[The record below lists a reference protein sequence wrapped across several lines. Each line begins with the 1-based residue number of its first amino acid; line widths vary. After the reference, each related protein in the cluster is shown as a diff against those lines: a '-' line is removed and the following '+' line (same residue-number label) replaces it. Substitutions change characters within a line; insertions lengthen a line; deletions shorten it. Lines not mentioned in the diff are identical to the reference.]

1 MEHRPPT
8 SFLQPTLSWAFFS
21 SSFQFLFILL
31 MSVSISRRNVFFGLP
46 LLLRPSGFHVR
57 ACLVTQLGDF
67 LKVCPIH
74 FQRFFLIFSSAGIW
88 FVVSHSNLLLIV
100 SGHRIRSILRR
111 QLLINTC
118 IFWIMAFVVLHVSA
132 PYRRTVLT
140 FVLKILT
147 LVLVDNCFELQMFF
161 SCKYAA
167 LALPI
172 RALTS
177 ASDPPCSSMMLPRY
191 VKVSTSSKASPSSV
205 I

>member
-1 MEHRPPT
+1 M
-8 SFLQPTLSWAFFS
+8 
-21 SSFQFLFILL
+21 
-31 MSVSISRRNVFFGLP
+31 
-46 LLLRPSGFHVR
+46 
-57 ACLVTQLGDF
+57 TQLADF

-74 FQRFFLIFSSAGIW
+74 FQRFLLISSSAGIW

-100 SGHRIRSILRR
+100 SGHRIRRILHR

-118 IFWIMAFVVLHVSA
+118 IFWMMTFVVLQVFV
-132 PYRRTVLT
+132 PYSRTVFT

-147 LVLVDNCFELQMFF
+147 LVLVDNCFQFQMFF
-161 SCKYAA
+161 SCRYAA

-172 RALTS
+172 LALTS